1 MCVWSAYAGKKQA
14 APILLDAL
22 KKTEGYR
29 CILPMALTNGSEGYY
44 PMRSA
49 FDEGGYEA
57 RSSRYQGGVAEQ
69 IIADGQ
75 ALLKE
80 LL

>member
-1 MCVWSAYAGKKQA
+1 
-14 APILLDAL
+14 
-22 KKTEGYR
+22 
-29 CILPMALTNGSEGYY
+29 MALTNGSEGYY